1 MTGAGIYVRICIMVL
16 HDLHHIN
23 RKSCIDQEDEI
34 PVPDT
39 ASSCFTTK
47 NINIMF
53 KKSFNAKLRAT
64 SEIQPPQRILMLRI
78 ARRNKKD
85 YPFVSV

>member
-1 MTGAGIYVRICIMVL
+1 MTGAGIYVRICIIVL

-23 RKSCIDQEDEI
+23 RESCIDQEDEI

-47 NINIMF
+47 NINITW
-53 KKSFNAKLRAT
+53 KKSFNVKLRAT
-64 SEIQPPQRILMLRI
+64 SEIQPPQRILLRI

>member
-1 MTGAGIYVRICIMVL
+1 MTGAGIYIRICIIVL

-23 RKSCIDQEDEI
+23 RESCIDQEDEI
-34 PVPDT
+34 AVPDT

-47 NINIMF
+47 NINITC
-53 KKSFNAKLRAT
+53 KKSFNATLRAT
-64 SEIQPPQRILMLRI
+64 SEIQPPQRILLRI

-85 YPFVSV
+85 YLFVSV

>member
-1 MTGAGIYVRICIMVL
+1 MTGAGIYVRICIIVL

-23 RKSCIDQEDEI
+23 RESCIDQEDEI

-47 NINIMF
+47 NINITW

-64 SEIQPPQRILMLRI
+64 SEIQPPQRILLRT